1 MRNGRGNYDG
11 LRSVLAG
18 LLYPA
23 HLSGIAYLAQMKHL
37 RVLWIILFCG
47 LTFNAVASTSDSLL
61 VELNHAL
68 AQRHAY
74 DNQRWQ
80 RINLLTAEFA
90 APDADDAA
98 KFELGL
104 RIYEE
109 YKAFQYDS
117 AFAYCQKLL
126 HLAEH
131 LRSPD
136 KLASA
141 QLKLTFI
148 LLSTGLF
155 KEAFDVLSRV
165 NPRRLSPDRNLEYQL
180 MLVRAFSD
188 LGDFSRD
195 KFFRPQ
201 YVAQALAHSDTVL
214 QLSHPN
220 SFLRTELQEDV
231 ASRTNQLAA
240 GLAAYQKLRHQPN
253 VPLHHLAIE
262 ASILAKLYQQAG
274 QEQKAFE
281 LLLTSAI
288 ADVQSATKETTSLSA
303 VADYCY
309 RRGDV
314 RNAYTFVKAAR
325 QEAAF
330 YNARQRKVQ
339 LSQISA
345 TIEEQKLA
353 VIDEQRRAITRYL
366 GLAVVLAVLAAG
378 FALTSFVQLRRLR
391 TTSRQ
396 LATATQQVHARN
408 EELWHR
414 NGDLAQINQE
424 LAEANRI
431 KEEYIGYYFYTNT
444 RYVAK
449 LSGLKKGL
457 DDLLL
462 SKQLTG
468 LPKLAG
474 SINLKQERHELFT
487 GFDTVF
493 LRLFPDFLAQFNQL
507 FREEDGI
514 QLGQDQL
521 LTSELRIF
529 ALIRLGIRD
538 HEQIGRMLGYS
549 VNTIYTYKTRVK
561 NRSLVP
567 NEEFEVRIQRIQ
579 AGG

>member
-1 MRNGRGNYDG
+1 M
-11 LRSVLAG
+11 
-18 LLYPA
+18 
-23 HLSGIAYLAQMKHL
+23 
-37 RVLWIILFCG
+37 LFSS
-47 LTFNAVASTSDSLL
+47 LTFNALASAPDSLL
-61 VELNHAL
+61 VELNHTL
-68 AQRHAY
+68 AQRQVY
-74 DNQRWQ
+74 DSQRWQ
-80 RINLLTAEFA
+80 RIGLLTTAFA
-90 APDADDAA
+90 APEADDAA
-98 KFELGL
+98 RFALGL

-126 HLAEH
+126 YLAERPH
-131 LRSPD
+131 SPD
-136 KLASA
+136 KVASA

-155 KEAFDVLSRV
+155 KEALDVLSRV
-165 NPRRLSPDRNLEYQL
+165 NPRPLSRDRNLEYQL
-180 MLVRAFSD
+180 MLVRAYSD

-195 KFFRPQ
+195 QFFRPQ
-201 YVAQALAHSDTVL
+201 YVALALAHSDTVL
-214 QLSHPN
+214 QLSYPN

-240 GLAAYQKLRHQPN
+240 GLAAYRKLRRQPH

-262 ASILAKLYQQAG
+262 AAILAKLYQQAG
-274 QEQKAFE
+274 QAEKAFE
-281 LLLTSAI
+281 LLLVSAI
-288 ADVQSATKETTSLSA
+288 ADVKSATKETTSLSA

-314 RNAYTFVKAAR
+314 RNAYTFVRAAR
-325 QEAAF
+325 EEAAF

-339 LSQISA
+339 LSQLSA

-353 VIDEQRRAITRYL
+353 VIDAQRQAITRYL
-366 GLAVVLAVLAAG
+366 GLAIALAVLAAG

-391 TTSRQ
+391 ATSRQ
-396 LATATQQVHARN
+396 LAAATQQVHARN
-408 EELWHR
+408 EELWQR
-414 NGDLAQINQE
+414 NGELDHTNQA
-424 LAEANRI
+424 LAEANTI

-468 LPKLAG
+468 LSKLAG

-487 GFDTVF
+487 GFDMVF
-493 LRLFPDFLAQFNQL
+493 VRLFPGFLAQFNQL
-507 FREEDGI
+507 FRAGDGI
-514 QLGQDQL
+514 QLGEGQL
-521 LTSELRIF
+521 LTTELRIF

-538 HEQIGRMLGYS
+538 NEQIGRMLGYS

-561 NRSLVP
+561 NRSLIP
-567 NEEFEVRIQRIQ
+567 NEEFETRIQRIQ